1 LTDFKTLEAILN
13 IINENLERKEGARE
27 TILRLTRKIVKFSS
41 KAIKAVHNR
50 NFKESDELLEE
61 TRKTLTFLDEE
72 LKKHSIFA
80 SWGTVIQAYQEFVE
94 AYIFRYFIEGW
105 SEKKMPIPDVLGVP
119 DLAYILGLGDVVGE
133 LRRYCLDRLR
143 QKDLAEAERA
153 LRFSNA
159 LFEGLMELN
168 QFQEAIIPGLRRKCD
183 IARMVIEKTRGDLT
197 NASAR
202 IGLETQ
208 IKDLLKRLSKEKDFG

>member
-1 LTDFKTLEAILN
+1 MTDFKVLDAILN

-61 TRKTLTFLDEE
+61 TRKTLKLLDEE
-72 LKKHSIFA
+72 LKKYPIFA

-105 SEKKMPIPDVLGVP
+105 DEKKMPPPEVLDVP
-119 DLAYILGLGDVVGE
+119 DLAYVLGLGDLVGE

-159 LFEGLMELN
+159 VFEGLMELN

-183 IARMVIEKTRGDLT
+183 IARMIIEKTRGDLT

-208 IKDLLKRLSKEKDFG
+208 IKDLLKRLSKEKGFE

>member
-1 LTDFKTLEAILN
+1 MTEFKTLEAILN

-27 TILRLTRKIVKFSS
+27 TILRLTRKIVKSSS

-50 NFKESDELLEE
+50 NFNESDELLEM
-61 TRKTLTFLDEE
+61 TRKTLRLLDEE
-72 LKKHSIFA
+72 LKKNSIFA

-105 SEKKMPIPDVLGVP
+105 GEKKMPTPEVLGVP

-143 QKDLAEAERA
+143 QQDLAEAERA

-159 LFEGLMELN
+159 LYEGLIELN

-208 IKDLLKRLSKEKDFG
+208 IKDLLKRLSKEKSFR